1 MDRLLAIVLSWLQVF
16 SREARLCLLAM
27 VLYWLEVSVR
37 KGAAVFTRV
46 SVGNFSRIVWDGA
59 SQCIVRK
66 CPSYGCKSCGQ
77 VLQPDIS
84 LMQRSREETGIREN
98 AVYCFESKDL

>member
-46 SVGNFSRIVWDGA
+46 SVGNLSRIVWDGA
-59 SQCIVRK
+59 SQCIVGK
-66 CPSYGCKSCGQ
+66 CSSYGFKSFGHA
-77 VLQPDIS
+77 LQPDIS

-98 AVYCFESKDL
+98 AVYCFEAKDV

>member
-37 KGAAVFTRV
+37 IGAAVSTTV
-46 SVGNFSRIVWDGA
+46 SVGNLSRVVWDDEIK
-59 SQCIVRK
+59 Q
-66 CPSYGCKSCGQ
+66 
-77 VLQPDIS
+77 
-84 LMQRSREETGIREN
+84 
-98 AVYCFESKDL
+98 